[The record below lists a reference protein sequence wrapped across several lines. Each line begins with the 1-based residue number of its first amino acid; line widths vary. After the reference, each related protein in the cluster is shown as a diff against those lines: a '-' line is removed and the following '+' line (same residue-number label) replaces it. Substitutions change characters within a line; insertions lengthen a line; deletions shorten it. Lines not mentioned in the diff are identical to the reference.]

1 MDKESFQVTSV
12 GGKRFPKT
20 GKDLTVCVSWAKEG
34 SRRDLGVAA
43 ETEADQ
49 DKAQREEP
57 GKGETCT
64 NSETDVDKELEN
76 RQQIQY
82 KLSYCQMSVQLHS
95 ECFSVPR
102 TQQRQT
108 WVLVWVS

>member
-1 MDKESFQVTSV
+1 MCFVGEGREQERFRGGVVV
-12 GGKRFPKT
+12 GG
-20 GKDLTVCVSWAKEG
+20 GVVG
-34 SRRDLGVAA
+34 GGVAA

-49 DKAQREEP
+49 DKAQREQP

-95 ECFSVPR
+95 ECFVVPR
-102 TQQRQT
+102 TQ
-108 WVLVWVS
+108 